1 MVLGTTIMKICKQYR
16 IVTDKYNGYEVQ
28 RRNLIFPFW
37 IQIRKGKLDT
47 NSQSTIEECEKL
59 IDRDKKGLNKW
70 KRRVIKVYS
79 CA

>member
-1 MVLGTTIMKICKQYR
+1 MKICKQYR

-28 RRNLIFPFW
+28 RRSLIFPFW

-47 NSQSTIEECEKL
+47 NSQSTIEECEAL
-59 IDRDKKGLNKW
+59 IERDKKGLNKW
-70 KRRVIKVYS
+70 KRKIIKVYS